1 MEIKNQAN
9 NESIKQPEW
18 NAKAKLE
25 LLPSFFS
32 NTHIFRKTPANMKKD
47 LIAKDVAIRF

>member
-32 NTHIFRKTPANMKKD
+32 NTHIFRKKTCKHEKRSDSKGCGN
-47 LIAKDVAIRF
+47 